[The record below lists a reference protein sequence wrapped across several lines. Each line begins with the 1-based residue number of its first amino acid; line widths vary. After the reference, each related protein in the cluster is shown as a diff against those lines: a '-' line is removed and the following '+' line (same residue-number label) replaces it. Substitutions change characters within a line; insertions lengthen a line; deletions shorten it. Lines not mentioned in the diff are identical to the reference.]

1 VHPPV
6 HPLFPCL
13 AAPDDRPVL
22 TVGDRTLSAAMV
34 AGAAARHVAAL
45 AALGVGPGDRVGVWA
60 QPHLHTAVAL
70 AANALAGVVSVPLN
84 PRLGASEAA
93 HVASDAAPR
102 LCLAA
107 EPDQAPAGPLG
118 RPVALDHLLDETCP
132 SGPVPEREADE
143 RSLLVLYTSGTTGL
157 PKGAVLSA
165 ANLAHN
171 LDALAA
177 AWQWTAADTVVHALP
192 LFHVHGLV
200 LGWFGALRVGGGLRW
215 LPRFEPAP
223 LAAALTAGRTMLFA
237 VPTMFHRLVEAA
249 EVDPSVA
256 DGLRAARLL
265 ISGSAGL
272 GVREHRRIAA
282 LCGRGVYERYGL
294 TETLI
299 NCAVPVT
306 GPPRPGSVGPPLP
319 GVELRLCD
327 DQRRP
332 IEPRDDDDATIPT
345 GATAETREIGEIA
358 VRGPHVF
365 SGYLNNPAATAAV
378 RDAEGW
384 FYTGDLAT
392 RDRDGALR
400 IVGRRATDLIK
411 SGGFKIGAGE
421 IEACLAEHPGVRE
434 AAVVGVDDP
443 DLGERI
449 VAFVVARDPAA
460 PPSAADLIQHVAAAL
475 APHKRPR
482 AVLLVDELPRNAM
495 GKLLKPALR
504 ARAAELSS

>member
-1 VHPPV
+1 MQ
-6 HPLFPCL
+6 PLFPCL

-22 TVGDRTLSAAMV
+22 TVDAQTLSAAAV
-34 AGAAARHVAAL
+34 TAAAARHLAVL
-45 AALGVGPGDRVGVWA
+45 AALGVAPGERVGVWA
-60 QPHLHTAVAL
+60 QPDLRSALAL

-84 PRLGASEAA
+84 PRLGAREAA
-93 HVASDAAPR
+93 HVAADAAPR

-107 EPDQAPAGPLG
+107 DPDAAPAGPLG
-118 RPVALDHLLDETCP
+118 RPRPLDHLLDPTCP
-132 SGPVPEREADE
+132 TGPVPARHGDE
-143 RSLLVLYTSGTTGL
+143 RPLLVLYTSGTTGL

-165 ANLAHN
+165 ANVAHN

-177 AWQWTAADTVVHALP
+177 VWRWSAADTVVHALP

-200 LGWFGALRVGGGLRW
+200 LGCFGSLRVGGHLRW
-215 LPRFEPAP
+215 LPRFEPAA
-223 LAAALTAGRTMLFA
+223 LAAALARAPGRSLLFA
-237 VPTMFHRLVEAA
+237 VPTMFHRLAEAA
-249 EVDPSVA
+249 EAAPAVA
-256 DGLRAARLL
+256 RDLAAARLL

-272 GVREHRRIAA
+272 GAREHRRIAA

-299 NCAVPVT
+299 NCAVPVD

-332 IEPRDDDDATIPT
+332 LAADDDAT
-345 GATAETREIGEIA
+345 IGEIA

-365 SGYLNNPAATAAV
+365 LGYLNNPAATAAV
-378 RDAEGW
+378 RDADGW

-421 IEACLAEHPGVRE
+421 VEACLAEHPEVLE
-434 AAVVGVDDP
+434 VAVVGVDDP
-443 DLGERI
+443 DLGERV
-449 VAFVVARDPAA
+449 VAFVVPRDPAA
-460 PPSAADLIQHVAAAL
+460 PPSPADLIQHVAAAL

-482 AVLLVDELPRNAM
+482 ALHLVAELPRNAM
-495 GKLLKPALR
+495 GKLLKPELR
-504 ARAAELSS
+504 ARAADLSS

>member
-1 VHPPV
+1 MQ
-6 HPLFPCL
+6 PLFPCL

-22 TVGDRTLSAAMV
+22 TVDGRTLSAAQVV
-34 AGAAARHVAAL
+34 AAAARHVAAL
-45 AALGVGPGDRVGVWA
+45 TALGVRPGDHVGVWT
-60 QPHLHTAVAL
+60 QPDLRSALAL

-102 LCLAA
+102 FCFAA
-107 EPDQAPAGPLG
+107 DPQAVPAGPLG
-118 RPVALDHLLDETCP
+118 RPLMLDHLLDETCP
-132 SGPVPEREADE
+132 SEHVTMREIDE
-143 RSLLVLYTSGTTGL
+143 APMLVLYTSGTTGL

-165 ANLAHN
+165 ANIAHN
-171 LDALAA
+171 LDALAS
-177 AWQWTAADTVVHALP
+177 AWLWTAADAVVHALP

-200 LGWFGALRVGGGLRW
+200 LGWFGSLRVGGCLRW
-215 LPRFEPAP
+215 LPRFEPAS
-223 LAAALTAGRTMLFA
+223 LAAALCRGRTILFA
-237 VPTMFHRLVEAA
+237 VPTMFHRLAEAA
-249 EVDPSVA
+249 EADPAVA
-256 DGLRAARLL
+256 EGLRAARLL

-272 GVREHRRIAA
+272 GVREHQRIAA

-299 NCAVPVT
+299 NCALPVS
-306 GPPRPGSVGPPLP
+306 GPPRPGYVGPPLP

-327 DQRRP
+327 DQRRT
-332 IEPRDDDDATIPT
+332 IAAGDD
-345 GATAETREIGEIA
+345 ETIGEVV
-358 VRGPHVF
+358 VRGPQVF
-365 SGYLNNPAATAAV
+365 TGYLNNPVATAAV

-392 RDRDGALR
+392 RDQSGALR

-421 IEACLAEHPGVRE
+421 IEACLADHPEVRE
-434 AAVVGVDDP
+434 AAVIGVDDP

-460 PPSAADLIQHVAAAL
+460 PPSAEALIQHVAAAL

-482 AVLLVDELPRNAM
+482 ALHFVAELPRNAM
-495 GKLLKPALR
+495 GKLLKSGLR
-504 ARAAELSS
+504 ALAASRCS

>member
-1 VHPPV
+1 VQ
-6 HPLFPCL
+6 PLFPCL

-22 TVGDRTLSAAMV
+22 TVGGRTLSAAAV
-34 AGAAARHVAAL
+34 AAAAARHVAAL
-45 AALGVGPGDRVGVWA
+45 AALGVGPGDRVGVWT
-60 QPHLHTAVAL
+60 QPHLRTPLAL

-93 HVASDAAPR
+93 HVARDAAPR

-107 EPDQAPAGPLG
+107 DPDQAPAGPLG
-118 RPVALDHLLDETCP
+118 RAVALDHLLDATCP
-132 SGPVPEREADE
+132 SGPVPERRSDE
-143 RSLLVLYTSGTTGL
+143 HPLLVLYTSGTTGL
-157 PKGAVLSA
+157 PKGAVLTA
-165 ANLAHN
+165 ANVAHN

-177 AWQWTAADTVVHALP
+177 AWAWTAADTVVHALP

-200 LGWFGALRVGGGLRW
+200 LGWFGGLRVGGGLRW
-215 LPRFEPAP
+215 LPRFEPAQ
-223 LAAALTAGRTMLFA
+223 LAAALSRGRTMLFA
-237 VPTMFHRLVEAA
+237 VPTMFHRLAEAA
-249 EVDPSVA
+249 EADPAVA
-256 DGLRAARLL
+256 EGLRAARLL

-299 NCAVPVT
+299 NCAVPVS

-327 DQRRP
+327 DLRRA
-332 IEPRDDDDATIPT
+332 IDAHDD
-345 GATAETREIGEIA
+345 ETIGEIA
-358 VRGPHVF
+358 VRGANVF
-365 SGYLNNPAATAAV
+365 AGYLNDPAATAAV
-378 RDAEGW
+378 RDADGW

-421 IEACLAEHPGVRE
+421 IEACLCAHPEVRE
-434 AAVVGVDDP
+434 AAVLGVDDP

-460 PPSAADLIQHVAAAL
+460 PPSAADLAQHVADAL

-482 AVLLVDELPRNAM
+482 AVHFVPELPRNAM
-495 GKLLKPALR
+495 GKLLKPGLR